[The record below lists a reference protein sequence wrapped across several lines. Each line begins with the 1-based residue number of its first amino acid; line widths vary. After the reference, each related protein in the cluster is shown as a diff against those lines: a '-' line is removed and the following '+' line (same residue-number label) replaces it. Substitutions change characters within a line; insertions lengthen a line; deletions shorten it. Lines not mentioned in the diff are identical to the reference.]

1 MNLSCATTSNEIE
14 LLIPKKEF
22 ENTISRPLVSIVIP
36 ALNECITI
44 AEFIDWCW
52 IGLSKVDIIGEII
65 IVDSS
70 DDGTAD
76 IALTKGARVLKTP
89 KKGLGQA
96 YLDAIPYIRGEFI
109 IMGDCDLTYDFRNI
123 NLFINSFNIGNEFVM
138 GSRFSGSIE
147 NGSMPLL
154 HRYFGTPLT
163 TWILNKIYSSSFT
176 DIHCGMRGITKD
188 ALIKIDITSK
198 GWEYASEMVLKAKRL
213 GLKIDEV
220 PVKFYKD
227 RDGRLSHH
235 KRSGFWSP
243 WHAGWINLKVMLVY
257 SPESFLIKPG
267 IFSFVL
273 GLLVFCISLGGKFSI
288 GHIGFNK
295 HMMLFGLTA
304 IVLGYSLFHIGII
317 ARINHGLR
325 TGIESYLIKHLTYD
339 AGMSIVAS
347 TGFLGLC
354 LVIYFIYNFVIN
366 KFVLTDFSNFA
377 VCGILL
383 FLLSVQT
390 FSFVLNLELIR
401 RLQGRKNEYYK

>member
-109 IMGDCDLTYDFRNI
+109 IMGDCDLTYDFRDI